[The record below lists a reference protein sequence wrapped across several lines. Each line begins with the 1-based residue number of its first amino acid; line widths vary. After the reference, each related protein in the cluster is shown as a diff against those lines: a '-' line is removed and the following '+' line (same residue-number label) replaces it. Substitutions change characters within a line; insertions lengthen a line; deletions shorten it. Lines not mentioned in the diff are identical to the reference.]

1 MAFNVIL
8 HDLVPDELAALP
20 PIIRTKMVR
29 LIDKLEANPTVLRE
43 PDSKPLGNGLFEV
56 RTMGTHIARGL
67 YVYQKGKNIFLL
79 RVFIKKTR
87 KTPPGEITLAVARL
101 EEMLNEKD

>member
-8 HDLVPDELAALP
+8 HDLVPDELAAQP
-20 PIIRTKMVR
+20 PMIRTKMVR
-29 LIDKLEANPTVLRE
+29 LIDKLEANPTALRE

-56 RTMGTHIARGL
+56 RTMGPHIARGL